1 MQSRIGIPEMAKEQ
15 EINRVILKMGINVDE
30 GFIYFHEML
39 YRIMR
44 AQFVTA
50 IDLKFNKVMTVQEL
64 VTQYHIAE
72 ITLKNKML
80 KKISRSALE
89 EFYFQ

>member
-1 MQSRIGIPEMAKEQ
+1 M
-15 EINRVILKMGINVDE
+15 
-30 GFIYFHEML
+30 
-39 YRIMR
+39 
-44 AQFVTA
+44 TA

-89 EFYFQ
+89 EFYFLQNEAMPVNLFLTKMFYKTSFKTWRNSTKKHALHAKWMKEQE